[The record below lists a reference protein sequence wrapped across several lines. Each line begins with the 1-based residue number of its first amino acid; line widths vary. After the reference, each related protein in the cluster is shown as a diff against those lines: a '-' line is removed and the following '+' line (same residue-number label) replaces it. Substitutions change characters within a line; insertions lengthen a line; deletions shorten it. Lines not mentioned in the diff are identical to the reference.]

1 MLNNVYNF
9 IYNIDWNTLPITVQ
23 NMSKRCLLD
32 TLGVAL
38 SAHTTEAAQIGSKFA
53 AMNFGPTDQSRAR
66 LLGFDGIC
74 SMPGSAFSGA
84 ILIDSIDAHD
94 GHRLTKGHAGATVL
108 PSLLSMADHLTNNK
122 TSISGKYFLELLV
135 IGYEVSLRSGIELH
149 KNTEEYPTS
158 GSWAAIG
165 VAAMGAKLLQ
175 LDKTQLNHALGI
187 AEYYAPRSPMMRCID
202 QPTMVKDGAGWGA
215 FTGVSSVLLAQEGFT
230 GAPALCVTQADE
242 KDYFLR
248 YELLEQ
254 YFKPW
259 PICRWAQP
267 AVEAIVKLQKQHS
280 FNVKDIQEIKIST
293 FHNAVRLA
301 NKAPTSCDE
310 AQYSIGYP
318 IAAMLARGKVSSEEL
333 NKSSLSDPTI
343 RQLQDKIKL
352 EENQNHTNAFPA
364 KRFASVVITLQN
376 GDQLQLE
383 NVEARG
389 DATNPLSDAEIET
402 KFMQL
407 TKGTISSSK
416 QKQLIQLVDNL
427 EKEDNINSLLSLVM
441 GKPS

>member
-1 MLNNVYNF
+1 LNNVYNF
-9 IYNIDWNTLPITVQ
+9 IYNIDWNELPITVQ

-38 SAHTTEAAQIGSKFA
+38 SARTTEASQIGAKFA
-53 AMNFGPTDQSRAR
+53 AMNFGPTDQSRSR
-66 LLGFDGIC
+66 LLGFDGTC
-74 SMPGSAFSGA
+74 SVPGAAFSGA
-84 ILIDSIDAHD
+84 ILIDSMDAHD

-108 PSLLSMADHLTNNK
+108 PSLLSMADNLINNK
-122 TSISGKYFLELLV
+122 TAISGKYFLELLV

-149 KNTEEYPTS
+149 KNTDEYPTS

-175 LDKTQLNHALGI
+175 LDKRQLNHALGI

-215 FTGVSSVLLAQEGFT
+215 LTGVSSVFLAQEGFT

-242 KDYFLR
+242 KDYFIR
-248 YELLEQ
+248 YEILNQ

-267 AVEAIVKLQKQHS
+267 AVEAIVRLQKQYS
-280 FNVKDIQEIKIST
+280 FNVKDIKEINIST

-301 NKAPTSCDE
+301 NKAPTSSDE

-318 IAAMLARGKVSSEEL
+318 VAAMLVRGKISPEEMSI
-333 NKSSLSDPTI
+333 SSLNDTKI
-343 RQLQDKIKL
+343 KQLQNKIKL

-376 GDQLQLE
+376 GEKLQLE
-383 NVEARG
+383 NIEARG
-389 DATNPLSDAEIET
+389 DPDNPLGDVEIET

-407 TKGTISSSK
+407 TEGVISSSK
-416 QKQLIQLVDNL
+416 QNQMIQLINNL
-427 EKEDNINSLLSLVM
+427 EREDNINSLLSIIL
-441 GKPS
+441 GKP

>member
-1 MLNNVYNF
+1 LNNVYNF
-9 IYNIDWNTLPITVQ
+9 IYNIDWNELPITVQ

-38 SAHTTEAAQIGSKFA
+38 SARTTEASQIGAKFA
-53 AMNFGPTDQSRAR
+53 AMNFGPTDQSRSR
-66 LLGFDGIC
+66 LLGFDGTC
-74 SMPGSAFSGA
+74 SVPGAAFSGA
-84 ILIDSIDAHD
+84 ILIDSMDAHD

-108 PSLLSMADHLTNNK
+108 PSLLSMADNLINNK
-122 TSISGKYFLELLV
+122 TAISGKYFLELLV

-149 KNTEEYPTS
+149 KNTDEYPTS

-165 VAAMGAKLLQ
+165 VAAMGAKLLK
-175 LDKTQLNHALGI
+175 LDKRQLNHALGI

-215 FTGVSSVLLAQEGFT
+215 LTGVSSVFLAQEGFT

-248 YELLEQ
+248 YEILNQ

-267 AVEAIVKLQKQHS
+267 AVEAIVRLQKQYS
-280 FNVKDIQEIKIST
+280 FNVKDIKEINIST

-301 NKAPTSCDE
+301 NKAPTSSDE

-318 IAAMLARGKVSSEEL
+318 VAAILVRGKISPEEMSI
-333 NKSSLSDPTI
+333 SSLNDTKI
-343 RQLQDKIKL
+343 KQLQNKIKL

-364 KRFASVVITLQN
+364 KRYASVVITLQN
-376 GDQLQLE
+376 GEKLQLE
-383 NVEARG
+383 NIEARG
-389 DATNPLSDAEIET
+389 DPDNPLSDAEIET
-402 KFMQL
+402 KFVQL
-407 TKGTISSSK
+407 TEGVISSSK
-416 QKQLIQLVDNL
+416 QNQLIQLIDNL
-427 EKEDNINSLLSLVM
+427 EKEDDINALLSLIL
-441 GKPS
+441 GRPS

>member
-1 MLNNVYNF
+1 MNNVYNF
-9 IYNIDWNTLPITVQ
+9 IYNIDWNELPITVQ

-38 SAHTTEAAQIGSKFA
+38 SARTTEASQIGAKFA
-53 AMNFGPTDQSRAR
+53 AMNFGPTDQSRSR
-66 LLGFDGIC
+66 LLGFDGTC
-74 SMPGSAFSGA
+74 SVPGAAFSGA
-84 ILIDSIDAHD
+84 ILIDSMDAHD

-108 PSLLSMADHLTNNK
+108 PSLLSMADNLINNK
-122 TSISGKYFLELLV
+122 TAISGKYFLELLV

-149 KNTEEYPTS
+149 KNTDEYPTS

-175 LDKTQLNHALGI
+175 LDKRQLNHALGI

-215 FTGVSSVLLAQEGFT
+215 LTGVSSVFLAQEGFT

-242 KDYFLR
+242 KDYFIR
-248 YELLEQ
+248 YEILNQ

-267 AVEAIVKLQKQHS
+267 AVEAIVRLQKQYS
-280 FNVKDIQEIKIST
+280 FNVKDIKEINIST

-301 NKAPTSCDE
+301 NKAPTSSDE

-318 IAAMLARGKVSSEEL
+318 VAAMLVRGKISPEEMSI
-333 NKSSLSDPTI
+333 SSLNDTKI
-343 RQLQDKIKL
+343 KQLQNKIKL

-364 KRFASVVITLQN
+364 KRYASVVITLQN
-376 GDQLQLE
+376 GEKLQLE
-383 NVEARG
+383 NIEARG
-389 DATNPLSDAEIET
+389 DPDNPLSDAEIET
-402 KFMQL
+402 KFVQL
-407 TKGTISSSK
+407 TEGVISSSK
-416 QKQLIQLVDNL
+416 QNQLIQLIDNL
-427 EKEDNINSLLSLVM
+427 EKEGDINALLSLIL
-441 GKPS
+441 GRPS

>member
-1 MLNNVYNF
+1 MLSNVYNF
-9 IYNIDWNTLPITVQ
+9 IYDIDWNTLPDTVQ

-38 SAHTTEAAQIGSKFA
+38 SANTTNAAQIAAKFA
-53 AMNFGPTDQSRAR
+53 SINFGPTDQSRSR

-74 SMPGSAFSGA
+74 SVPGAAFSGA

-108 PSLLSMADHLTNNK
+108 PSLLSMVDHLSNNN
-122 TSISGKYFLELLV
+122 TTISGKYFLELLV

-149 KNTEEYPTS
+149 KNTDEYPTS

-165 VAAMGAKLLQ
+165 VAAMGAKLFQ
-175 LDKTQLNHALGI
+175 LDKIQLNHALGI

-202 QPTMVKDGAGWGA
+202 HPTMVKDGAGWGA
-215 FTGVSSVLLAQEGFT
+215 FTGVSSVFLAQEGFT

-248 YELLEQ
+248 YELMDQ
-254 YFKPW
+254 YFKLW

-267 AVEAIVKLQKQHS
+267 AVEAIVKLQKKYTI
-280 FNVKDIQEIKIST
+280 NAKDIQEIKIST

-301 NKAPTSCDE
+301 NKTPTSSDE

-318 IAAMLARGKVSSEEL
+318 VAVMLARGKISPEEL
-333 NKSSLSDPTI
+333 NNDSLNDPTI
-343 RQLQDKIKL
+343 RKLQNKIKL
-352 EENQNHTNAFPA
+352 EENRNHTDAFPA
-364 KRFASVVITLQN
+364 RRFASVVITLQN

-383 NVEARG
+383 DIEARG
-389 DATNPLSDAEIET
+389 DAANPLSDAEIET
-402 KFMQL
+402 KFIEL
-407 TKGTISSSK
+407 TGGSISASK
-416 QKQLIQLVDNL
+416 KNQLIQLIDNL
-427 EKEDNINSLLSLVM
+427 EGEDDINSLLSLIL
-441 GKPS
+441 

>member
-1 MLNNVYNF
+1 MNNVYNF
-9 IYNIDWNTLPITVQ
+9 IYNIDWNELPITVQ

-38 SAHTTEAAQIGSKFA
+38 SARTTEASQIGAKFA
-53 AMNFGPTDQSRAR
+53 AMNFGPTDQSRSR
-66 LLGFDGIC
+66 LLGFDGTC
-74 SMPGSAFSGA
+74 SVPGAAFSGA
-84 ILIDSIDAHD
+84 ILIDSMDAHD
-94 GHRLTKGHAGATVL
+94 GHRLTKGHAGATIL
-108 PSLLSMADHLTNNK
+108 PSLLSMADNFINNK
-122 TSISGKYFLELLV
+122 TAISGKYFLELLV

-149 KNTEEYPTS
+149 KNTDEYPTS

-175 LDKTQLNHALGI
+175 LDKRQLNHALGI

-215 FTGVSSVLLAQEGFT
+215 LTGVSSVFLAQEGFT

-242 KDYFLR
+242 KDYFIR
-248 YELLEQ
+248 YEILNQ

-267 AVEAIVKLQKQHS
+267 AVEAIVRLQKQYS
-280 FNVKDIQEIKIST
+280 FNVKDIKEINIST

-301 NKAPTSCDE
+301 NKAPTSSDE

-318 IAAMLARGKVSSEEL
+318 VAAMLVRGKISPEEMSI
-333 NKSSLSDPTI
+333 SSLNDTKI
-343 RQLQDKIKL
+343 KQLQNKIKL

-364 KRFASVVITLQN
+364 KRYASVVITLQN
-376 GDQLQLE
+376 GEKLQL
-383 NVEARG
+383 NNIEARG
-389 DATNPLSDAEIET
+389 DPDNPLSDAEIGT
-402 KFMQL
+402 KFVQL
-407 TKGTISSSK
+407 TEGVISSSK
-416 QKQLIQLVDNL
+416 QNQLIQLIDNL
-427 EKEDNINSLLSLVM
+427 EKEDDINALLSLIL
-441 GKPS
+441 GRPS

>member
-1 MLNNVYNF
+1 MNNVYNF
-9 IYNIDWNTLPITVQ
+9 IYNIDWNELPITVQ

-38 SAHTTEAAQIGSKFA
+38 SARTTEASQIGAKFA
-53 AMNFGPTDQSRAR
+53 AMNFGPTDQSRSR
-66 LLGFDGIC
+66 LLGFDGTC
-74 SMPGSAFSGA
+74 SVPGAAFSGA
-84 ILIDSIDAHD
+84 ILIDSMDAHD

-108 PSLLSMADHLTNNK
+108 PSLLSMADNFINNK
-122 TSISGKYFLELLV
+122 TAISGKYFLELLV

-149 KNTEEYPTS
+149 KNTDEYPTS

-175 LDKTQLNHALGI
+175 LDKRQLNHALGI

-215 FTGVSSVLLAQEGFT
+215 LTGVSSVFLAQEGFT

-242 KDYFLR
+242 KDYFIR
-248 YELLEQ
+248 YEILNQ

-267 AVEAIVKLQKQHS
+267 AVEAIVRLQKQYS
-280 FNVKDIQEIKIST
+280 FNVKDIKEINIST

-301 NKAPTSCDE
+301 NKAPTSSDE

-318 IAAMLARGKVSSEEL
+318 VAAMLVRGKISPEEMSI
-333 NKSSLSDPTI
+333 SSLNDTKI
-343 RQLQDKIKL
+343 KQLQNKIKL

-364 KRFASVVITLQN
+364 KRYASVVITLQN
-376 GDQLQLE
+376 GEKLQLE
-383 NVEARG
+383 NIEARG
-389 DATNPLSDAEIET
+389 DPDNPLSDVEIET
-402 KFMQL
+402 KFVQL
-407 TKGTISSSK
+407 TEGVISSSK
-416 QKQLIQLVDNL
+416 QNQLIQLIDNL
-427 EKEDNINSLLSLVM
+427 EKEGDINALLSLIL
-441 GKPS
+441 GRPS

>member
-1 MLNNVYNF
+1 MNNVYNF
-9 IYNIDWNTLPITVQ
+9 IYNIDWNELPITVQ

-38 SAHTTEAAQIGSKFA
+38 SARTTEASQIGAKFA
-53 AMNFGPTDQSRAR
+53 AMNFGPTDQSRSR
-66 LLGFDGIC
+66 LLGFDGTC
-74 SMPGSAFSGA
+74 SVPGAAFSGA
-84 ILIDSIDAHD
+84 ILIDSMDAHD
-94 GHRLTKGHAGATVL
+94 GHRLTKGHAGATIL
-108 PSLLSMADHLTNNK
+108 PSLLSMADNFINNK
-122 TSISGKYFLELLV
+122 TAISGKYFLELLV

-149 KNTEEYPTS
+149 KNTDEYPTS

-175 LDKTQLNHALGI
+175 LDKRQLNHALGI

-215 FTGVSSVLLAQEGFT
+215 LTGVSSVFLAQEGFT

-242 KDYFLR
+242 KDYFIR
-248 YELLEQ
+248 YEILNQ

-267 AVEAIVKLQKQHS
+267 AVEAIVRLQKQYS
-280 FNVKDIQEIKIST
+280 FNVKDIKEINIST

-301 NKAPTSCDE
+301 NKAPTSSDE

-318 IAAMLARGKVSSEEL
+318 VAAMLVRGKISPEEMSI
-333 NKSSLSDPTI
+333 SSLNDTKI
-343 RQLQDKIKL
+343 KQLQNKIKL

-364 KRFASVVITLQN
+364 KRYASVVITLQN
-376 GDQLQLE
+376 GEKLQLE
-383 NVEARG
+383 NIEARG
-389 DATNPLSDAEIET
+389 DPDNPLSDAEIET
-402 KFMQL
+402 KFVQL
-407 TKGTISSSK
+407 TEGVISSSK
-416 QKQLIQLVDNL
+416 QNQLIQLIDNL
-427 EKEDNINSLLSLVM
+427 EKEDDINALLSLIL
-441 GKPS
+441 GRPS

>member
-1 MLNNVYNF
+1 MNNVYNF
-9 IYNIDWNTLPITVQ
+9 IYNIDWNELPITVQ

-38 SAHTTEAAQIGSKFA
+38 SARTTEASQIGAKFA
-53 AMNFGPTDQSRAR
+53 AMNFGPTDQSRSR
-66 LLGFDGIC
+66 LLGFDGTC
-74 SMPGSAFSGA
+74 SVPGAAFSGA
-84 ILIDSIDAHD
+84 ILIDSMDAHD
-94 GHRLTKGHAGATVL
+94 GHRLTKGHAGATIL
-108 PSLLSMADHLTNNK
+108 PSLLSMADNFINNK
-122 TSISGKYFLELLV
+122 TAISGKYFLELLV

-149 KNTEEYPTS
+149 KNTDEYPTS

-175 LDKTQLNHALGI
+175 LDKRQLNHALGI

-215 FTGVSSVLLAQEGFT
+215 LTGVSSVFLAQEGFT

-242 KDYFLR
+242 KDYFIR
-248 YELLEQ
+248 YEILNQ

-267 AVEAIVKLQKQHS
+267 AVEAIVRLQKQYS
-280 FNVKDIQEIKIST
+280 FNVKDIKEINIST

-301 NKAPTSCDE
+301 NKAPTSSDE

-318 IAAMLARGKVSSEEL
+318 VAAMLVRGKISPEEMSI
-333 NKSSLSDPTI
+333 SSLNDTKI
-343 RQLQDKIKL
+343 KQLQNKIKL

-364 KRFASVVITLQN
+364 KRYASVVITLQN
-376 GDQLQLE
+376 GEKLQLE
-383 NVEARG
+383 NIEARG
-389 DATNPLSDAEIET
+389 DPDNPLSDVEIET
-402 KFMQL
+402 KFVQL
-407 TKGTISSSK
+407 TEGVISSSK
-416 QKQLIQLVDNL
+416 QNQLIQLIDNL
-427 EKEDNINSLLSLVM
+427 EKEDDINALLSLIL
-441 GKPS
+441 GRPS

>member
-1 MLNNVYNF
+1 KLNNVYNF
-9 IYNIDWNTLPITVQ
+9 IYNIDWNELPITVQ

-38 SAHTTEAAQIGSKFA
+38 SARTTEASQIGAKFA
-53 AMNFGPTDQSRAR
+53 AMNFGPTDQSRSR
-66 LLGFDGIC
+66 LLGFDGTC
-74 SMPGSAFSGA
+74 SVPGAAFSGA
-84 ILIDSIDAHD
+84 ILIDSMDAHD

-108 PSLLSMADHLTNNK
+108 PSLLSMADNLINNK
-122 TSISGKYFLELLV
+122 TAISGKYFLELLV

-149 KNTEEYPTS
+149 KNTDEYPTS

-165 VAAMGAKLLQ
+165 VAAMGAKLLK
-175 LDKTQLNHALGI
+175 LDKRQLNHALGI

-215 FTGVSSVLLAQEGFT
+215 LTGVSSVFLAQEGFT

-248 YELLEQ
+248 YEILNQ

-267 AVEAIVKLQKQHS
+267 AVEAIVRLQKQYS
-280 FNVKDIQEIKIST
+280 FNVKDIKEINIST

-301 NKAPTSCDE
+301 NKAPTSSDE

-318 IAAMLARGKVSSEEL
+318 VAAMLVRGKISPEEMSI
-333 NKSSLSDPTI
+333 SSLNDTKI
-343 RQLQDKIKL
+343 KQLQSKIKL

-364 KRFASVVITLQN
+364 KRYASVVITLQN
-376 GDQLQLE
+376 GEKLQLE
-383 NVEARG
+383 NIEARG
-389 DATNPLSDAEIET
+389 DPDNPLSDAEIET
-402 KFMQL
+402 KFVQL
-407 TKGTISSSK
+407 TEGVISSSK
-416 QKQLIQLVDNL
+416 QNQLIQLIDNL
-427 EKEDNINSLLSLVM
+427 EKEDDINALLSLIL
-441 GKPS
+441 GRPS

>member
-1 MLNNVYNF
+1 MNNVYNF
-9 IYNIDWNTLPITVQ
+9 IYNIDWNELPITVQ

-38 SAHTTEAAQIGSKFA
+38 SARTTEASQIGAKFA
-53 AMNFGPTDQSRAR
+53 AMNFGPTDQSRSR
-66 LLGFDGIC
+66 LLGFDGTC
-74 SMPGSAFSGA
+74 SVPGAAFSGA
-84 ILIDSIDAHD
+84 ILIDSMDAHD

-108 PSLLSMADHLTNNK
+108 PSLLSMADNLINNK
-122 TSISGKYFLELLV
+122 TAISGKYFLELLV

-149 KNTEEYPTS
+149 KNTDEYPTS

-175 LDKTQLNHALGI
+175 LDKRQLNHALGI

-215 FTGVSSVLLAQEGFT
+215 LTGVSSVFLAQEGFT

-242 KDYFLR
+242 KDYFIR
-248 YELLEQ
+248 YEILNQ

-267 AVEAIVKLQKQHS
+267 AVEAIVRLQKQYS
-280 FNVKDIQEIKIST
+280 FNVKDIKEINIST

-301 NKAPTSCDE
+301 NKAPTSSDE

-318 IAAMLARGKVSSEEL
+318 VAAMLVRGKISPEEMSI
-333 NKSSLSDPTI
+333 SSLNDTKI
-343 RQLQDKIKL
+343 KQLQNKIKL

-364 KRFASVVITLQN
+364 KRYASVVITLQN
-376 GDQLQLE
+376 GEKLQL
-383 NVEARG
+383 NNIEARG
-389 DATNPLSDAEIET
+389 DPDNPLSDAEIGT
-402 KFMQL
+402 KFVQL
-407 TKGTISSSK
+407 TEGVISSSK
-416 QKQLIQLVDNL
+416 QNQLIQLIDNL
-427 EKEDNINSLLSLVM
+427 EKEDDINALLSLIL
-441 GKPS
+441 GRPS

>member
-1 MLNNVYNF
+1 MNNVYNF
-9 IYNIDWNTLPITVQ
+9 IYNIDWNELPITVQ

-38 SAHTTEAAQIGSKFA
+38 SARTTEASQIGAKFA
-53 AMNFGPTDQSRAR
+53 AMNFGPTDQSRSR
-66 LLGFDGIC
+66 LLGFDGTC
-74 SMPGSAFSGA
+74 SVPGAAFSGA
-84 ILIDSIDAHD
+84 ILIDSMDAHD

-108 PSLLSMADHLTNNK
+108 PSLLSMADNFINNK
-122 TSISGKYFLELLV
+122 TAISGKYFLELLV

-149 KNTEEYPTS
+149 KNTDEYPTS

-175 LDKTQLNHALGI
+175 LDKRQLNHALGI

-215 FTGVSSVLLAQEGFT
+215 LTGVSSVFLAQEGFT

-242 KDYFLR
+242 KDYFIR
-248 YELLEQ
+248 YEILNQ

-267 AVEAIVKLQKQHS
+267 AVEAIVRLQKQYS
-280 FNVKDIQEIKIST
+280 FNVKDIKEINIST

-301 NKAPTSCDE
+301 NKAPTSSDE

-318 IAAMLARGKVSSEEL
+318 VAAMLVRGKISPEEMSI
-333 NKSSLSDPTI
+333 SSLNDTKI
-343 RQLQDKIKL
+343 KQLQNKIKL

-364 KRFASVVITLQN
+364 KRYASVVITLQN
-376 GDQLQLE
+376 GEKLQLE
-383 NVEARG
+383 NIEARG
-389 DATNPLSDAEIET
+389 DPDNPLSDAEIET
-402 KFMQL
+402 KFVQL
-407 TKGTISSSK
+407 TEGVISSSK
-416 QKQLIQLVDNL
+416 QNQLIQLIDNL
-427 EKEDNINSLLSLVM
+427 EKEDDINALLSLIL
-441 GKPS
+441 GRPS

>member
-1 MLNNVYNF
+1 LNNVYNF
-9 IYNIDWNTLPITVQ
+9 IYNIDWNELPITVQ

-38 SAHTTEAAQIGSKFA
+38 SARTTEASQIGAKFA
-53 AMNFGPTDQSRAR
+53 AMNFGPTDQSRSR
-66 LLGFDGIC
+66 LLGFDGTC
-74 SMPGSAFSGA
+74 SVPGAAFSGA
-84 ILIDSIDAHD
+84 ILIDSMDAHD

-108 PSLLSMADHLTNNK
+108 PSLLSMADNLINNK
-122 TSISGKYFLELLV
+122 TAISGKYFLELLV

-149 KNTEEYPTS
+149 KNTDEYPTS

-165 VAAMGAKLLQ
+165 VAAMGAKLLK
-175 LDKTQLNHALGI
+175 LDKRQLNHALGI

-215 FTGVSSVLLAQEGFT
+215 LTGVSSVFLAQEGFT

-242 KDYFLR
+242 KDYFIR
-248 YELLEQ
+248 YEILNQ

-267 AVEAIVKLQKQHS
+267 AVEAIVRLQKQYS
-280 FNVKDIQEIKIST
+280 FNVKDIKEINIST

-301 NKAPTSCDE
+301 NKAPTSSDE

-318 IAAMLARGKVSSEEL
+318 VAAILVRGKISPEEMSI
-333 NKSSLSDPTI
+333 SSLNDTKI
-343 RQLQDKIKL
+343 KQLQNKIKL

-364 KRFASVVITLQN
+364 KRYASVVITLQN
-376 GDQLQLE
+376 GEKLQLE
-383 NVEARG
+383 NIEARG
-389 DATNPLSDAEIET
+389 DPDNPLSDAEIET
-402 KFMQL
+402 KFVQL
-407 TKGTISSSK
+407 TEGVISSSK
-416 QKQLIQLVDNL
+416 QNQLIQLIDNL
-427 EKEDNINSLLSLVM
+427 EKEDDINALLSLIL
-441 GKPS
+441 GRPS

>member
-1 MLNNVYNF
+1 MNNVYNF
-9 IYNIDWNTLPITVQ
+9 IYNIDWNELPITVQ

-38 SAHTTEAAQIGSKFA
+38 SARTTEASQIGAKFA
-53 AMNFGPTDQSRAR
+53 AMNFGPTDQSRSR
-66 LLGFDGIC
+66 LLGFDGTC
-74 SMPGSAFSGA
+74 SVPGAAFSGA
-84 ILIDSIDAHD
+84 ILIDSMDAHD

-108 PSLLSMADHLTNNK
+108 PSLLSMADNLINNK
-122 TSISGKYFLELLV
+122 TAISGKYFLELLV

-149 KNTEEYPTS
+149 KNTDEYPTS

-165 VAAMGAKLLQ
+165 VAAMGAKLLK
-175 LDKTQLNHALGI
+175 LDKRQLNHALGI

-215 FTGVSSVLLAQEGFT
+215 LTGVSSVFLAQEGFT

-242 KDYFLR
+242 KDYFIR
-248 YELLEQ
+248 YEILNQ

-267 AVEAIVKLQKQHS
+267 AVEAIVRLQKQYS
-280 FNVKDIQEIKIST
+280 FNVKDIKEINIST

-301 NKAPTSCDE
+301 NKAPTSSDE

-318 IAAMLARGKVSSEEL
+318 VAAILVRGKISPEEMSI
-333 NKSSLSDPTI
+333 SSLNDTKI
-343 RQLQDKIKL
+343 KQLQNKIKL

-364 KRFASVVITLQN
+364 KRYASVVITLQN
-376 GDQLQLE
+376 GEKLQLE
-383 NVEARG
+383 NIEARG
-389 DATNPLSDAEIET
+389 DPDNPLSDAEIET
-402 KFMQL
+402 KFVQL
-407 TKGTISSSK
+407 TEGVISSSK
-416 QKQLIQLVDNL
+416 QNQLIQLIDNL
-427 EKEDNINSLLSLVM
+427 EKEDDINALLSLIL
-441 GKPS
+441 GRPS